1 MVDFTGAVFGSTGH
15 PATSSRLANPA
26 DPDITFTDNVSIIM
40 NTHPFVVSK
49 ACILSCNGRSLTDL
63 DLIDSYM
70 EGCILTMEVG
80 RNAVENRY
88 RFGCRSFCSWSRRSF
103 ASNMFWTEN
112 TNDSIN
118 RNFLDRDAV
127 SALILAKEKHM
138 VLAIVMIIDGN
149 MTLRAGWTVSPDADI
164 TGLKLGRKTNV
175 LHKIQDSIGGS
186 LIGDVFDITSLA
198 AMNGFSTIVMLHDIG
213 CEVPAVMM
221 EMVVPIVQ
229 VISIKI

>member
-88 RFGCRSFCSWSRRSF
+88 RFGCRSFCSWSSRSF

-164 TGLKLGRKTNV
+164 TGLKLG
-175 LHKIQDSIGGS
+175 LS
-186 LIGDVFDITSLA
+186 LI
-198 AMNGFSTIVMLHDIG
+198 H
-213 CEVPAVMM
+213 
-221 EMVVPIVQ
+221 
-229 VISIKI
+229 ISEPTRPY